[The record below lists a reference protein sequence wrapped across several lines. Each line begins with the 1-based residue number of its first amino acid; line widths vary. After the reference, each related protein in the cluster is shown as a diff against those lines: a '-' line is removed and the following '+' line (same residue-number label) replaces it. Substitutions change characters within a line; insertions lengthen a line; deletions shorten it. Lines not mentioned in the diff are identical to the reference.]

1 MGTTVFRIRIEL
13 IFRRCGNLITPSH
26 RLSQAGRSAFQVLVV
41 VSSIGSRLEK
51 GRSGAHIHEMEKYRS
66 RMLEVSVKSDRPP
79 RWEWQ
84 VTANGEMIANGL
96 EVGQVEAKFEGYN
109 VMFLLLAAGW
119 AP

>member
-1 MGTTVFRIRIEL
+1 
-13 IFRRCGNLITPSH
+13 
-26 RLSQAGRSAFQVLVV
+26 
-41 VSSIGSRLEK
+41 
-51 GRSGAHIHEMEKYRS
+51 MEKYCS

-109 VMFLLLAAGW
+109 AMFLLLAAGW